1 MGLWSRIKKAAK
13 KVWRVVKAVVRA
25 VVRIVITII
34 NRLTLGLAD
43 LLFGFLTWPRKRL
56 RLHVVI
62 VSVKSINPDGGES
75 LVPVVSEQ
83 DVTVAVENAK
93 RIYKKLFNVDVLPYS
108 KTFIEV
114 LAEEPPKEVLDF
126 QCSIGAEFGI
136 AGEYFANH
144 LAGWNAIPISLTF
157 PITVFVVREIKE
169 GPSGCSMSV
178 LGEYVVIDEQGLK
191 EDNMIALP
199 HEMGHTCGLWH
210 SGTSTNLM
218 HNGPPAA
225 ENVKWFQKNILRS
238 SRHVQWW

>member
-1 MGLWSRIKKAAK
+1 MGIWSSIKKAAK
-13 KVWRVVKAVVRA
+13 KVWRAVKAVVRV
-25 VVRIVITII
+25 VVRVVITII
-34 NRLTLGLAD
+34 NRLTLGLLD
-43 LLFGFLTWPRKRL
+43 LLFGFFAWPEKRL

-62 VSVKSINPDGGES
+62 VSVKAPNPDGGES
-75 LVPVVSEQ
+75 LVPVVPEQ
-83 DVTVAVENAK
+83 DVAVVVENTK
-93 RIYKKLFNVDVLPYS
+93 RIYKKLFNVDVRPYS
-108 KTFIEV
+108 KSFIEV
-114 LAEEPPKEVLDF
+114 LPEEPPKEVLDF
-126 QCSIGAEFGI
+126 KCGIGEEFGI

-157 PITVFVVREIKE
+157 PITVFVVRELVG

-178 LGEYVVIDEQGLK
+178 IGEYVVIDEQGLK

-199 HEMGHTCGLWH
+199 HEMGHACGLWH

-218 HNGPPAA
+218 HAGPPAG

>member
-1 MGLWSRIKKAAK
+1 MGIWSSIKKAVK
-13 KVWRVVKAVVRA
+13 KVWRVVKSVARAIVR
-25 VVRIVITII
+25 VVITII
-34 NRLTLGLAD
+34 NRITLGLPD
-43 LLFGFLTWPRKRL
+43 LLLGFFAWPRKRL

-62 VSVKSINPDGGES
+62 VSVKSINPDGGEQ

-83 DVTVAVENAK
+83 DVAAVIENTK

-108 KTFIEV
+108 KSFIEV
-114 LAEEPPKEVLDF
+114 LPEEPPTEVLDF
-126 QCSIGAEFGI
+126 KCSIGAEFGV

-144 LAGWNAIPISLTF
+144 LAGWNAIPISFTF
-157 PITVFVVREIKE
+157 PITVFVVRELLE

-210 SGTSTNLM
+210 SGTGTNLM
-218 HNGPPAA
+218 HNGPPAG
-225 ENVKWFQKNILRS
+225 ENIKWFQKNILRS